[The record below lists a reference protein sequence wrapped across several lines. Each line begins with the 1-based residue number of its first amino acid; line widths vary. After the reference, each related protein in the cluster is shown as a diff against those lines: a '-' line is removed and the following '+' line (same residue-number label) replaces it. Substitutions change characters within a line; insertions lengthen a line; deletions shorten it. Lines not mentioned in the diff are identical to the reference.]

1 MRPINNKLAAA
12 LLLLSAPAF
21 AAGGVC
27 ILCPPGHDCSTG
39 TPVLKGT
46 TNQVFARTA
55 AGTAWQ
61 AYEPPALTWDNIT
74 DKPATFAPAAHTH
87 DYVPPARTVNGKALS
102 ADITLTASE
111 LGVVPNTRTIAGLA
125 LSGNIWA
132 GSLASALKI
141 TPGGTKSVRAGCS
154 RDGGTKGMAGSP
166 VIEYVPN
173 VTYEEFLSNSS
184 TAWYYE
190 QSVYCWCRFESDA
203 IPGYYSAWVFSTKS
217 DWSCF
222 GSKSN
227 FESGNCMGSCATW
240 NGWHAASTWN

>member
-1 MRPINNKLAAA
+1 MSPINNKLAAA

-111 LGVVPNTRTIAGLA
+111 LGIVPNTRTIAGLA
-125 LSGNIWA
+125 LSDDIAVAQLQGILDECPPYPAAGISGSDNVASLCSSTGGTPGYTGNPTNSSGSWCWCNVKRFVKGSLFGIRVCEYSSNWVLLGDQSGYCA
-132 GSLASALKI
+132 GSCNSNC
-141 TPGGTKSVRAGCS
+141 KSHV
-154 RDGGTKGMAGSP
+154 P
-166 VIEYVPN
+166 V
-173 VTYEEFLSNSS
+173 
-184 TAWYYE
+184 W
-190 QSVYCWCRFESDA
+190 
-203 IPGYYSAWVFSTKS
+203 
-217 DWSCF
+217 
-222 GSKSN
+222 
-227 FESGNCMGSCATW
+227 
-240 NGWHAASTWN
+240 